1 MSPLFTTLIFVLGFV
16 FVCVLLASQKIKIR
30 KNTIA
35 LDEENK
41 KIEALLNKQNNSND
55 YNDFTDGHL
64 YQ

>member
-1 MSPLFTTLIFVLGFV
+1 MSPLFTTLLLGFGFV
-16 FVCVLLASQKIKIR
+16 FICVLLASQQIKIR
-30 KNTIA
+30 KNKIA

-55 YNDFTDGHL
+55 YTDFTDGHL

>member
-1 MSPLFTTLIFVLGFV
+1 MSTLFITLLFGFV
-16 FVCVLLASQKIKIR
+16 FVIFCALLGSQKIKMR
-30 KNTIA
+30 KNQIA

>member
-1 MSPLFTTLIFVLGFV
+1 MSPLFTTLLLGFGFV
-16 FVCVLLASQKIKIR
+16 FMCVLLGSQKIKIR
-30 KNTIA
+30 KNKIA

-55 YNDFTDGHL
+55 YTDFTDGHL

>member
-1 MSPLFTTLIFVLGFV
+1 MNPLFTTLLFGFV
-16 FVCVLLASQKIKIR
+16 FIFVCVLLGSQKIKMR
-30 KNTIA
+30 KNQIA

>member
-1 MSPLFTTLIFVLGFV
+1 M
-16 FVCVLLASQKIKIR
+16 R
-30 KNTIA
+30 KNQIA

-41 KIEALLNKQNNSND
+41 KIEALLNKQNSSND